1 MSLTVDRLGR
11 EYFAKQ
17 DAYRRLFNEVWADRV
32 AHEIALREALD
43 ALVDASMR
51 FEEARK
57 AERADLS
64 HAIACAEDAATL
76 KAAE

>member
-1 MSLTVDRLGR
+1 MSITVDRLGR

-17 DAYRRLFNEVWADRV
+17 DAYQRLFGEVWADRV

-43 ALVDASMR
+43 ELVEASMK

-57 AERADLS
+57 AELGRKL
-64 HAIACAEDAATL
+64 H
-76 KAAE
+76 AAE